1 MESDDEN
8 RLPEYRY
15 NRNIDQ
21 LENHHI
27 GQPRREPVRDLI
39 HGKFEDYH
47 SPVNFDDENIKILE
61 AVSDRKSDMM
71 TPLLDEID
79 NSPRTDKYSDKDIDS
94 HSLDTDDC
102 DSIGPDLTDLTT
114 YRKKNINMDSIK
126 DPNYRSDSESFHGSL
141 SDSKKKSDVKIKL
154 EVKEAAIE
162 LTDLRDNV
170 EDEEDKSEIYE
181 DLVNSSHL
189 GHMLE
194 ARIESEKDHA
204 NSKELNKP
212 SGSQKRKLG
221 DDDSSSCRLDKVKE
235 KQVERR
241 SCVADQS
248 VDQNNRDLLTVSRV
262 SGDQSSEQKS
272 GKERS
277 GEAKSSK
284 DRSSEHR
291 SKEHRS
297 SKDRSSEH
305 RKEKH
310 SSKHHRD
317 KDRDRERDRDRKSSK
332 KPLQASVGVQCDEV
346 SEKISVVPDTAIV
359 KSENEVPAAYSPTD
373 DDDVNPELPFSSSDT
388 PSRKFCG
395 YSLANPLR
403 SLQGVK
409 DYKWGHLMYLEV
421 YPNGGGKVLHAW
433 QEDLDGLSDEENRAF
448 ANEFVTEA
456 FSEVNEFAVYC
467 CAIVHNAAKGLPDFL
482 EYLGDEHATLPVKH
496 GVIGHPRELETTN
509 MQSYRDKVR
518 DNYKNGTF
526 RFGHLEN
533 LSLVGTASEESGG
546 FFPDILDMLDEIP
559 ILSLTLPWG
568 DKSILH
574 DEIKRNKS
582 NDGPIL
588 WIRPGEQSIPTGE
601 LGKSPLKR
609 RRNAAINELQ
619 NLKYLPRSNGEREVV
634 FEDRTPCHA
643 DHVGF
648 GPDRMTTAAVGVL
661 KAVRCEDSHSYN
673 RISKDTIMFSASNFY
688 YLTEKLQL
696 DLHEPPMSQ
705 CLNWLEESKLNQLH
719 RDGVKYARV
728 PLADNDVYFLPRNI
742 IHQFRTVSATCSI
755 AWHVRLRQYYVQ
767 PEPTLT
773 TPNAQVKTEVPATQV
788 KMEHSSGSEKE
799 NSDGRSDKKRKRNL
813 SSESEGKVDPDFV
826 PKMKSTKSSDYKKRE
841 DKDRDREKRK
851 EKKKKKDKDRDRDRD
866 KEREREKYKLEKVKD
881 KTRRHSHSAE
891 RKDKAE
897 KSLKKDRTESK
908 MSYKASEQ
916 QNFEKLISETDSLN
930 VSHKKLEKRE
940 KSPKP
945 EADRK
950 EKLLRV
956 DERQNMS
963 RLFPGQIKAD
973 SIKKKLS
980 LTPQTSPRMGS
991 SDISRTSQHQKVLVK
1006 PSDNFKPSEILRKS
1020 STVDSPK
1027 SDIRK
1032 TLNFDHPP
1040 KSINIL
1046 DQIMS
1051 NMSNSVKKD

>member
-1 MESDDEN
+1 MESGERHREDVKYRSRMEKFEN
-8 RLPEYRY
+8 CDY
-15 NRNIDQ
+15 
-21 LENHHI
+21 
-27 GQPRREPVRDLI
+27 GQPRMEPVRDRI
-39 HGKFEDYH
+39 HEKFEDYH

-61 AVSDRKSDMM
+61 PVSDRKSDVM

-79 NSPRTDKYSDKDIDS
+79 NSPMDDKYSDKDIDS
-94 HSLDTDDC
+94 HSIDTDDC
-102 DSIGPDLTDLTT
+102 DSVGPDISDVTT
-114 YRKKNINMDSIK
+114 CRKTNININSIK
-126 DPNYRSDSESFHGSL
+126 DPNYRSDSEFLHKNTSESR
-141 SDSKKKSDVKIKL
+141 KKSDVKVKL
-154 EVKEAAIE
+154 EVKEAAVE
-162 LTDLRDNV
+162 LTDLTDNV
-170 EDEEDKSEIYE
+170 DDYYDGKSEIDE
-181 DLVNSSHL
+181 DQAESSHL
-189 GHMLE
+189 GRMLE
-194 ARIESEKDHA
+194 ARIEHVKDYGS
-204 NSKELNKP
+204 SKDLIKS
-212 SGSQKRKLG
+212 SGSHKRKLS
-221 DDDSSSCRLDKVKE
+221 DDDSSSCQKDRE
-235 KQVERR
+235 KDR
-241 SCVADQS
+241 STEH
-248 VDQNNRDLLTVSRV
+248 R
-262 SGDQSSEQKS
+262 SSKDRGSEH
-272 GKERS
+272 
-277 GEAKSSK
+277 KSSK

-297 SKDRSSEH
+297 SKDRSSEY
-305 RKEKH
+305 RKEKSHDKH

-317 KDRDRERDRDRKSSK
+317 RKSSR
-332 KPLQASVGVQCDEV
+332 KPTVASVGVQCEEIVDQIRTVPNTGDSDAGELFNDPPTN
-346 SEKISVVPDTAIV
+346 SV
-359 KSENEVPAAYSPTD
+359 
-373 DDDVNPELPFSSSDT
+373 PEEDQKPLLTFSSSDT
-388 PSRKFCG
+388 PPRKLCG

-403 SLQGVK
+403 SLQGMRG
-409 DYKWGHLMYLEV
+409 YKWGHLMYLEV
-421 YPNGGGKVLHAW
+421 YPNGGGKVLHSW
-433 QEDLDGLSDEENRAF
+433 QEDLDRLSDEENRAF
-448 ANEFVTEA
+448 ADEFITEA
-456 FSEVNEFAVYC
+456 FIEVNDFAVYC

-482 EYLGDEHATLPVKH
+482 EYLGEEHSSLPVKH
-496 GVIGHPRELETTN
+496 GVIGHPRELETTT

-546 FFPDILDMLDEIP
+546 FFPDVLDMLDEIP

-574 DEIKRNKS
+574 EEIKRNKS

-673 RISKDTIMFSASNFY
+673 RVSKDTIIFAASNFY

-755 AWHVRLRQYYVQ
+755 AWHVRLRQYYVP
-767 PEPTLT
+767 PEPQPAHT
-773 TPNAQVKTEVPATQV
+773 KTEAASTQV
-788 KMEHSSGSEKE
+788 KLEHGSGSEKE
-799 NSDGRSDKKRKRNL
+799 NSDVRSEKKRKRNL

-826 PKMKSTKSSDYKKRE
+826 PKIQKSTKSSEYKKRD
-841 DKDRDREKRK
+841 DKDRDKRK

-866 KEREREKYKLEKVKD
+866 RDRERDRDRDRGKDYDKYKEDKIKEKS
-881 KTRRHSHSAE
+881 RRHSHSSE
-891 RKDKAE
+891 RKEKSD
-897 KSLKKDRTESK
+897 KSLKKERLIERSDSK
-908 MSYKASEQ
+908 LSFKVSEHQ
-916 QNFEKLISETDSLN
+916 QNFEKLISETDSLT
-930 VSHKKLEKRE
+930 VVHKKSERRE
-940 KSPKP
+940 KSPKL
-945 EADRK
+945 ETERK
-950 EKLLRV
+950 EKSV

-973 SIKKKLS
+973 SIKKKLAM
-980 LTPQTSPRMGS
+980 TPQTSPRMSS
-991 SDISRTSQHQKVLVK
+991 SDISRNSQHQKVLVK
-1006 PSDNFKPSEILRKS
+1006 PSDNSSFKPSEILKKS
-1020 STVDSPK
+1020 SVDSPK

-1032 TLNFDHPP
+1032 VLNFDNAPR
-1040 KSINIL
+1040 SINIL